1 MKQILNR
8 YQFDDMVV
16 CYEIND
22 EKQVGLFL
30 YPADM
35 PLEKCANP
43 DTAIDSLVQLK
54 IAGDMYNGAYA
65 PGNTLRNG
73 ESTIRMKYV
82 SQKLTEENNVQTVI
96 TVMEDER
103 GYQVTHKLSY
113 VQGEKVLRAECE
125 FLNKSAESVKL
136 EMFESVSLSEI
147 SPYISGDEAGADGV
161 RRDVFSPR
169 ALKNFNWMYPGQKK
183 RYAVKDSDR
192 QVLCL

>member
-113 VQGEKVLRAECE
+113 VQGEKVLRAECD
-125 FLNKSAESVKL
+125 FLNKSA
-136 EMFESVSLSEI
+136 
-147 SPYISGDEAGADGV
+147 
-161 RRDVFSPR
+161 
-169 ALKNFNWMYPGQKK
+169 
-183 RYAVKDSDR
+183 
-192 QVLCL
+192 

>member
-136 EMFESVSLSEI
+136 EMFESVSL
-147 SPYISGDEAGADGV
+147 
-161 RRDVFSPR
+161 R

>member
-8 YQFDDMVV
+8 YQFDDMMV

-30 YPADM
+30 YPADK

-73 ESTIRMKYV
+73 ECSLCCNRKPVRI
-82 SQKLTEENNVQTVI
+82 
-96 TVMEDER
+96 
-103 GYQVTHKLSY
+103 YQMRS
-113 VQGEKVLRAECE
+113 
-125 FLNKSAESVKL
+125 
-136 EMFESVSLSEI
+136 
-147 SPYISGDEAGADGV
+147 
-161 RRDVFSPR
+161 
-169 ALKNFNWMYPGQKK
+169 YPG
-183 RYAVKDSDR
+183 RRGHYSFPDY
-192 QVLCL
+192 

>member
-82 SQKLTEENNVQTVI
+82 SQKLTEENNV
-96 TVMEDER
+96 
-103 GYQVTHKLSY
+103 
-113 VQGEKVLRAECE
+113 
-125 FLNKSAESVKL
+125 
-136 EMFESVSLSEI
+136 
-147 SPYISGDEAGADGV
+147 
-161 RRDVFSPR
+161 
-169 ALKNFNWMYPGQKK
+169 
-183 RYAVKDSDR
+183 
-192 QVLCL
+192 

>member
-8 YQFDDMVV
+8 YQFDDMMV

-30 YPADM
+30 YPADK

-96 TVMEDER
+96 TVMEDDR
-103 GYQVTHKLSY
+103 GYQVTHKLSH

-125 FLNKSAESVKL
+125 FLNKSAEAVKL
-136 EMFESVSLSEI
+136 EMFESSWFIVCR
-147 SPYISGDEAGADGV
+147 ADGV

-169 ALKNFNWMYPGQKK
+169 VLKNFSWMYHGQKK
-183 RYAVKDSDR
+183 RYAVKDSGR
-192 QVLCL
+192 QALCL